1 MTFAEKF
8 YSLRKEAGLSQEE
21 CAENIGVSRQAISRW
36 EIGTATPDMQNLLA
50 ISKLFSVSTDYLIR
64 DDIDNRSAD
73 TETSSSNYLIRDEID
88 DKKADIPKS
97 SPEETAA
104 HEKKK
109 TKTYSTVKNA
119 IISAL
124 IKLPSF
130 LLLYLAA
137 KQIDS
142 SQGIFTISIIFAV
155 LFMYDFSIG
164 TMNFR
169 PEHNKINDTARKNF
183 LFVNRIAYIGMAF
196 ITLIVF
202 IGAPESI
209 RINTLLYTFYATLSL
224 FFSNQFIY
232 TRNYIRNEKSEAV
245 RLFRVREISF
255 SIWFILFHALSFMA
269 ALAPRIF
276 GHVLPIYVYAAVL
289 FIYIAVCLTVTL
301 VCVKYIKAHKTEE

>member
-36 EIGTATPDMQNLLA
+36 EMGTATPDMQNLLA

-109 TKTYSTVKNA
+109 QKTYSAVKNA
-119 IISAL
+119 IINIL

-130 LLLYLAA
+130 LLLFLAA

-155 LFMYDFSIG
+155 FFMYDFSIG

-202 IGAPESI
+202 IGAPELI
-209 RINTLLYTFYATLSL
+209 RINTLLYTFYVTLSL

-232 TRNYIRNEKSEAV
+232 TRNEKSEAV

-276 GHVLPIYVYAAVL
+276 VMSCRYTCMPPCFLYTSPCALQSLLSV
-289 FIYIAVCLTVTL
+289 
-301 VCVKYIKAHKTEE
+301 

>member
-64 DDIDNRSAD
+64 D
-73 TETSSSNYLIRDEID
+73 EID

-109 TKTYSTVKNA
+109 TKTYSAAKNT
-119 IISAL
+119 IINIL
-124 IKLPSF
+124 IKLPS
-130 LLLYLAA
+130 LLLLFLAA

-142 SQGIFTISIIFAV
+142 SQGIFLISIIFAV
-155 LFMYDFSIG
+155 LFMYNFSIG

-183 LFVNRIAYIGMAF
+183 LFVNRISYICMAF
-196 ITLIVF
+196 ITLIIF

-209 RINTLLYTFYATLSL
+209 RINTLLYTFYVTLSV

-232 TRNYIRNEKSEAV
+232 TRNYIQKEEI

-255 SIWFILFHALSFMA
+255 SIWFILFHALSFIA
-269 ALAPRIF
+269 SLVPRIF
-276 GHVLPIYVYAAVL
+276 GHFLPIYVYAVTI

>member
-36 EIGTATPDMQNLLA
+36 EMGTATPDMQNLLA
-50 ISKLFSVSTDYLIR
+50 ISKLFSVSTD
-64 DDIDNRSAD
+64 
-73 TETSSSNYLIRDEID
+73 YLIRDEID

-109 TKTYSTVKNA
+109 TYSAVKNT
-119 IISAL
+119 IINIL
-124 IKLPSF
+124 IKLPS
-130 LLLYLAA
+130 LLLLFLAA

-142 SQGIFTISIIFAV
+142 SQGIFLISIIFAV

-183 LFVNRIAYIGMAF
+183 LFVNRISYICISF

-202 IGAPESI
+202 TGAPESI
-209 RINTLLYTFYATLSL
+209 RINTLLYTFYVTLSV
-224 FFSNQFIY
+224 FFSNQIIY
-232 TRNYIRNEKSEAV
+232 TRNYIQKEEI

-269 ALAPRIF
+269 SLVPRIF
-276 GHVLPIYVYAAVL
+276 GHFLPIYVYAVVI

>member
-64 DDIDNRSAD
+64 D
-73 TETSSSNYLIRDEID
+73 EID

-109 TKTYSTVKNA
+109 AKTYSAAKNT
-119 IISAL
+119 IINIL
-124 IKLPSF
+124 IKLPS
-130 LLLYLAA
+130 LLLLFLAA

-142 SQGIFTISIIFAV
+142 SQGIFLISIIFAV

-183 LFVNRIAYIGMAF
+183 LFVTRIEYICISF

-209 RINTLLYTFYATLSL
+209 RINTLLYIFYVTLSL
-224 FFSNQFIY
+224 FFSNQIIY
-232 TRNYIRNEKSEAV
+232 TRNYIQKEEI

-255 SIWFILFHALSFMA
+255 SIWFILFHALSFIA
-269 ALAPRIF
+269 SLVPRIF
-276 GHVLPIYVYAAVL
+276 GHFLPIYVYVAVI

>member
-1 MTFAEKF
+1 
-8 YSLRKEAGLSQEE
+8 
-21 CAENIGVSRQAISRW
+21 
-36 EIGTATPDMQNLLA
+36 
-50 ISKLFSVSTDYLIR
+50 
-64 DDIDNRSAD
+64 
-73 TETSSSNYLIRDEID
+73 
-88 DKKADIPKS
+88 
-97 SPEETAA
+97 
-104 HEKKK
+104 
-109 TKTYSTVKNA
+109 
-119 IISAL
+119 
-124 IKLPSF
+124 
-130 LLLYLAA
+130 
-137 KQIDS
+137 
-142 SQGIFTISIIFAV
+142 
-155 LFMYDFSIG
+155 MYDFSIG

-202 IGAPESI
+202 IGAPELI
-209 RINTLLYTFYATLSL
+209 RINTLLYTFYVTLSL

-232 TRNYIRNEKSEAV
+232 TRNEKSEAV

-301 VCVKYIKAHKTEE
+301 VCVKYIKAHETEE

>member
-36 EIGTATPDMQNLLA
+36 EMGTATPDMQNLLA

-73 TETSSSNYLIRDEID
+73 TETSSSDYLIRDEID
-88 DKKADIPKS
+88 DKKADTQKS

-109 TKTYSTVKNA
+109 TKTYSAVKNA

-155 LFMYDFSIG
+155 FFMYDFSIG

-202 IGAPESI
+202 IGAPELF
-209 RINTLLYTFYATLSL
+209 RINTLLYTFYATLSI

-301 VCVKYIKAHKTEE
+301 VCVKYVKAHKTEE

>member
-36 EIGTATPDMQNLLA
+36 EMGTATPDMQNLLA

-73 TETSSSNYLIRDEID
+73 TETSSSDYLICDEID
-88 DKKADIPKS
+88 DKKADTPKS

-109 TKTYSTVKNA
+109 TYSAAKNT
-119 IISAL
+119 IINIL

-130 LLLYLAA
+130 LLLFLAA
-137 KQIDS
+137 KQISS
-142 SQGIFTISIIFAV
+142 SQGIFLISIIFAV

-183 LFVNRIAYIGMAF
+183 LFVNRISYICISF

-209 RINTLLYTFYATLSL
+209 RINTLLYTFYVTLSV

-232 TRNYIRNEKSEAV
+232 TRNEKNEEV

-269 ALAPRIF
+269 SLVPRIF
-276 GHVLPIYVYAAVL
+276 GHFLPIYVYAVVI

-301 VCVKYIKAHKTEE
+301 VCVKYVKARKTEE

>member
-36 EIGTATPDMQNLLA
+36 EMGTATPDMQNLLA
-50 ISKLFSVSTDYLIR
+50 ISNLFSVSTDYLIR

-73 TETSSSNYLIRDEID
+73 TETSSSDYLIRDEID
-88 DKKADIPKS
+88 DKKADTPKS

-109 TKTYSTVKNA
+109 TYSAAKNT
-119 IISAL
+119 IINIL
-124 IKLPSF
+124 IKLPS
-130 LLLYLAA
+130 LLLLFLAA

-142 SQGIFTISIIFAV
+142 SQGIFLISIIFAV

-164 TMNFR
+164 TLNFR

-183 LFVNRIAYIGMAF
+183 LFVNRISYICMAF

-209 RINTLLYTFYATLSL
+209 RINTLLYTFYVTLSL
-224 FFSNQFIY
+224 FFSNQIIY
-232 TRNYIRNEKSEAV
+232 TRNYIQKEEI

-255 SIWFILFHALSFMA
+255 SIWFILFHALSFIA
-269 ALAPRIF
+269 SLVPRIF
-276 GHVLPIYVYAAVL
+276 GHFLPIYVYAVVI

>member
-36 EIGTATPDMQNLLA
+36 EMGTATPDMQNLLA

-73 TETSSSNYLIRDEID
+73 TETSSSDYLICDEID

-109 TKTYSTVKNA
+109 TYSAVKNT
-119 IISAL
+119 IINIL
-124 IKLPSF
+124 IKLPS
-130 LLLYLAA
+130 LLLLFLAA

-142 SQGIFTISIIFAV
+142 SQGIFLISIIFAV

-209 RINTLLYTFYATLSL
+209 RINTLLYIFYVTLSV
-224 FFSNQFIY
+224 FFSNQIIY
-232 TRNYIRNEKSEAV
+232 TRNYIQKEKSEEV
-245 RLFRVREISF
+245 RLFRIREISF
-255 SIWFILFHALSFMA
+255 SI
-269 ALAPRIF
+269 
-276 GHVLPIYVYAAVL
+276 
-289 FIYIAVCLTVTL
+289 
-301 VCVKYIKAHKTEE
+301 

>member
-36 EIGTATPDMQNLLA
+36 EMGTATPDMQNLLA

-73 TETSSSNYLIRDEID
+73 TETSSSDYLIPDEID

-109 TKTYSTVKNA
+109 TYSAVKNA
-119 IISAL
+119 IINIL

-130 LLLYLAA
+130 LLPFLAA
-137 KQIDS
+137 KQIPS
-142 SQGIFTISIIFAV
+142 SQGIFTISIFFA
-155 LFMYDFSIG
+155 LFFMYYFSIG

-183 LFVNRIAYIGMAF
+183 LFVNRISYICISF

-209 RINTLLYTFYATLSL
+209 RINTLLYTFYVTLSV

-232 TRNYIRNEKSEAV
+232 TRNEKNEEV

-269 ALAPRIF
+269 SLVPRIF
-276 GHVLPIYVYAAVL
+276 GHFLPIYVYAVVI

-301 VCVKYIKAHKTEE
+301 VCVKYVKTHKTEE

>member
-64 DDIDNRSAD
+64 D
-73 TETSSSNYLIRDEID
+73 EID

-109 TKTYSTVKNA
+109 TYSAVKNT
-119 IISAL
+119 IINIL

-130 LLLYLAA
+130 LLLFLAA

-142 SQGIFTISIIFAV
+142 SQGIFLISIIFAV

-164 TMNFR
+164 TLNFR

-183 LFVNRIAYIGMAF
+183 LFVNRISYICMAF

-209 RINTLLYTFYATLSL
+209 RINTLLYTFYVTLSL

-232 TRNYIRNEKSEAV
+232 TRNYIQKEEI

-269 ALAPRIF
+269 SLVPRIF
-276 GHVLPIYVYAAVL
+276 GHFLPIYVYAVVI

-301 VCVKYIKAHKTEE
+301 VCVKYVKTHKTEE

>member
-36 EIGTATPDMQNLLA
+36 EMGTATPDMQNLLA

-88 DKKADIPKS
+88 DKKADTQKS
-97 SPEETAA
+97 SPEETTA

-109 TKTYSTVKNA
+109 TKTYSAAKNT
-119 IISAL
+119 IINIL
-124 IKLPSF
+124 IKLPS
-130 LLLYLAA
+130 LLLLFLAA

-142 SQGIFTISIIFAV
+142 SQGIFLISIIFAV

-183 LFVNRIAYIGMAF
+183 LFVTRIAYIGTAF

-209 RINTLLYTFYATLSL
+209 RINTLLYTFYVTLSV

-232 TRNYIRNEKSEAV
+232 TRNETNEEV

-255 SIWFILFHALSFMA
+255 SIWFILFHALSFIA
-269 ALAPRIF
+269 SLVPRIF
-276 GHVLPIYVYAAVL
+276 GHFLPIYVYAVTI

>member
-36 EIGTATPDMQNLLA
+36 EMGTATPDMQNLLA

-73 TETSSSNYLIRDEID
+73 TETSSSDYLIRDEID
-88 DKKADIPKS
+88 DKKADTPKS

-109 TKTYSTVKNA
+109 TYSAVKNT
-119 IISAL
+119 IINIL

-130 LLLYLAA
+130 LLLFLAA
-137 KQIDS
+137 KQIPS
-142 SQGIFTISIIFAV
+142 SQGIFLISIIFAV

-183 LFVNRIAYIGMAF
+183 LFVNRISYICISF

-209 RINTLLYTFYATLSL
+209 RINTLLYTFYVTLSV

-232 TRNYIRNEKSEAV
+232 TRNEKNEEV

-269 ALAPRIF
+269 SLVPRIF
-276 GHVLPIYVYAAVL
+276 GHFLPIYVYASVI

>member
-36 EIGTATPDMQNLLA
+36 EMGTATPDMQNLLA
-50 ISKLFSVSTDYLIR
+50 ISNLFSVSTDYLIR

-73 TETSSSNYLIRDEID
+73 TETSSSDYLIRDEID
-88 DKKADIPKS
+88 DKKADTPKS

-109 TKTYSTVKNA
+109 TYSAAKNT
-119 IISAL
+119 IINIL
-124 IKLPSF
+124 IKLPS
-130 LLLYLAA
+130 LLLLFLAA

-142 SQGIFTISIIFAV
+142 SQGIFLISIIFAV

-164 TMNFR
+164 TLNFR

-183 LFVNRIAYIGMAF
+183 LFVNRISYICMAF

-209 RINTLLYTFYATLSL
+209 RINTLLYTFYVTLSL
-224 FFSNQFIY
+224 FFSNQIIY
-232 TRNYIRNEKSEAV
+232 TRNYIQKEEI

-255 SIWFILFHALSFMA
+255 SIWFILFHALSFIA
-269 ALAPRIF
+269 SLVPRIF
-276 GHVLPIYVYAAVL
+276 GHFLPIYVYAVVI

-301 VCVKYIKAHKTEE
+301 VCVKYVKTHKTEE

>member
-64 DDIDNRSAD
+64 D
-73 TETSSSNYLIRDEID
+73 EID

-109 TKTYSTVKNA
+109 AKTYSAAKNT
-119 IISAL
+119 IINIL
-124 IKLPSF
+124 IKLPS
-130 LLLYLAA
+130 LLLLFLAA

-142 SQGIFTISIIFAV
+142 SQGIFLISIIFAV

-164 TMNFR
+164 TLNFR
-169 PEHNKINDTARKNF
+169 PEHSKINDTARKNF
-183 LFVNRIAYIGMAF
+183 LFVTRIAYIGTAF
-196 ITLIVF
+196 ITLIIF

-209 RINTLLYTFYATLSL
+209 KINALLYTFYVTLSL
-224 FFSNQFIY
+224 FFSNQIIY
-232 TRNYIRNEKSEAV
+232 TRNYIQKEEI

-269 ALAPRIF
+269 SLVPRIF
-276 GHVLPIYVYAAVL
+276 GHFLPIYVYAVVI

>member
-36 EIGTATPDMQNLLA
+36 EMGTATPDMQNLLA

-73 TETSSSNYLIRDEID
+73 TETSSSDYLIPDEID

-109 TKTYSTVKNA
+109 TYSAAKNT
-119 IISAL
+119 IINIL
-124 IKLPSF
+124 IKLPS
-130 LLLYLAA
+130 LLLLFLAA

-142 SQGIFTISIIFAV
+142 SQGIFLISIIFAV

-183 LFVNRIAYIGMAF
+183 LFVTRIAYIGTAF
-196 ITLIVF
+196 ITLIIF

-209 RINTLLYTFYATLSL
+209 RINTLLYIFYVTLSL
-224 FFSNQFIY
+224 FFSNQIIY
-232 TRNYIRNEKSEAV
+232 TRNYIQKEEF

-269 ALAPRIF
+269 SLVPRIF
-276 GHVLPIYVYAAVL
+276 GHFLPIYVYAVVI

-301 VCVKYIKAHKTEE
+301 VCVKYVKTHKTEE

>member
-36 EIGTATPDMQNLLA
+36 EMGTATPDMQNLLA

-73 TETSSSNYLIRDEID
+73 TETSSSDYLIRDEID
-88 DKKADIPKS
+88 DKKADTPKS

-109 TKTYSTVKNA
+109 TYSAAKNT
-119 IISAL
+119 IINIL
-124 IKLPSF
+124 IKLPS
-130 LLLYLAA
+130 LLLLFLAA

-142 SQGIFTISIIFAV
+142 SQGIFLISIIFAV
-155 LFMYDFSIG
+155 LFMYNFSIG

-209 RINTLLYTFYATLSL
+209 RINTLLYTFYVTLSV

-232 TRNYIRNEKSEAV
+232 TRNYIQKEEI

-255 SIWFILFHALSFMA
+255 SIWFILFHALSFIA
-269 ALAPRIF
+269 SLVPRIF
-276 GHVLPIYVYAAVL
+276 GHFLPIYVYAVVI

>member
-36 EIGTATPDMQNLLA
+36 EMGTATPDMQNLLA
-50 ISKLFSVSTDYLIR
+50 ISKLFSVSTD
-64 DDIDNRSAD
+64 
-73 TETSSSNYLIRDEID
+73 YLIRDEID

-109 TKTYSTVKNA
+109 TYSAVKNT
-119 IISAL
+119 IINIL
-124 IKLPSF
+124 IKLPS
-130 LLLYLAA
+130 LLLLFLAA

-142 SQGIFTISIIFAV
+142 SQGIFLISIIFAV

-183 LFVNRIAYIGMAF
+183 LFVTRTEYICISF

-202 IGAPESI
+202 TGAPESI
-209 RINTLLYTFYATLSL
+209 RINTLLYIFYVTLSL
-224 FFSNQFIY
+224 FFSNQIIY
-232 TRNYIRNEKSEAV
+232 TRNYIQKEEI

-269 ALAPRIF
+269 SLVPRIF
-276 GHVLPIYVYAAVL
+276 GHFLPIYVYAVVI

>member
-36 EIGTATPDMQNLLA
+36 EMGTATPDMQNLLA

-73 TETSSSNYLIRDEID
+73 TETSSSDYLIRDEID
-88 DKKADIPKS
+88 DKKADTPKS

-109 TKTYSTVKNA
+109 TYSAAKNT
-119 IISAL
+119 IINIL

-130 LLLYLAA
+130 LLLFLAA
-137 KQIDS
+137 KQISS
-142 SQGIFTISIIFAV
+142 SQGIFLISIIFAV

-183 LFVNRIAYIGMAF
+183 LFVNRISYICISF

-209 RINTLLYTFYATLSL
+209 RINTLLYTFYVTLSV

-232 TRNYIRNEKSEAV
+232 TRNEKNEEV

-269 ALAPRIF
+269 SLVPRIF
-276 GHVLPIYVYAAVL
+276 GHFLPIYVYAVVI

>member
-36 EIGTATPDMQNLLA
+36 EMGTATPDMQNLLA

-73 TETSSSNYLIRDEID
+73 TETSSSDYLIPDEID
-88 DKKADIPKS
+88 DKKADPQKS

-109 TKTYSTVKNA
+109 TYSAVKNT
-119 IISAL
+119 IINIL

-130 LLLYLAA
+130 LLPFLAA
-137 KQIDS
+137 KQIPS
-142 SQGIFTISIIFAV
+142 SQGIFTISIFFA
-155 LFMYDFSIG
+155 LFFMYYFSIG

-183 LFVNRIAYIGMAF
+183 LFVNRISYICMAF

-209 RINTLLYTFYATLSL
+209 RINTLLYTFYVTLSV

-232 TRNYIRNEKSEAV
+232 TRNYIQKEEI

-269 ALAPRIF
+269 SLVPRIF
-276 GHVLPIYVYAAVL
+276 GHFLPIYVYAVVI

>member
-36 EIGTATPDMQNLLA
+36 EMGTATPDMQNLLA

-73 TETSSSNYLIRDEID
+73 TETSSSDYLIPDEID

-109 TKTYSTVKNA
+109 TYSAVKNT
-119 IISAL
+119 IINIL

-130 LLLYLAA
+130 LLPFLAA
-137 KQIDS
+137 KQIPS
-142 SQGIFTISIIFAV
+142 SQGIFTISIFFA
-155 LFMYDFSIG
+155 LFFMYYFSIG

-183 LFVNRIAYIGMAF
+183 LFVTRTEYICISF

-209 RINTLLYTFYATLSL
+209 RINFLLYTFYVTLSV
-224 FFSNQFIY
+224 FFSNQIIY
-232 TRNYIRNEKSEAV
+232 TRNYIQKEEF

-269 ALAPRIF
+269 SLVPRIF
-276 GHVLPIYVYAAVL
+276 GHFLPIYVYAVVI

-301 VCVKYIKAHKTEE
+301 VCVKYVKTHKTEE

>member
-36 EIGTATPDMQNLLA
+36 EMGTATPDMQNLLA

-64 DDIDNRSAD
+64 DDIDNRSTD
-73 TETSSSNYLIRDEID
+73 TETSSSDYLIRDEID

-109 TKTYSTVKNA
+109 TKTYSAAKNTT
-119 IISAL
+119 INIL
-124 IKLPSF
+124 IKLPS
-130 LLLYLAA
+130 LLLLFLAA

-142 SQGIFTISIIFAV
+142 SQGIFLISIIFAV

-164 TMNFR
+164 TLNFR

-183 LFVNRIAYIGMAF
+183 LFVTRIAYIGTAF

-209 RINTLLYTFYATLSL
+209 RINTLLYTFYVTLSV

-232 TRNYIRNEKSEAV
+232 TRNEKNEEV

-269 ALAPRIF
+269 SLVPRIF
-276 GHVLPIYVYAAVL
+276 GHFLPIYVYAVVI

-301 VCVKYIKAHKTEE
+301 VCVKYVKTHKTEE

>member
-21 CAENIGVSRQAISRW
+21 CAENIGVSRQAISPW
-36 EIGTATPDMQNLLA
+36 EMGTATPDMQNLLA

-73 TETSSSNYLIRDEID
+73 TETSSSDYLIRDEID
-88 DKKADIPKS
+88 DKKADTPKS

-109 TKTYSTVKNA
+109 TYSAAKNT
-119 IISAL
+119 IINIL
-124 IKLPSF
+124 IKLPS
-130 LLLYLAA
+130 LLLLFLAA

-142 SQGIFTISIIFAV
+142 SQGIFLISIIFAV
-155 LFMYDFSIG
+155 LFMYNFSIG

-209 RINTLLYTFYATLSL
+209 RINTLLYTFYVTLSL

-232 TRNYIRNEKSEAV
+232 TRNYIQKEEI

-255 SIWFILFHALSFMA
+255 SIWFILFHALSFIA
-269 ALAPRIF
+269 SLVPRIF
-276 GHVLPIYVYAAVL
+276 GHFLPIYVYAVVI

>member
-36 EIGTATPDMQNLLA
+36 EMGTATPDMQNLLA

-73 TETSSSNYLIRDEID
+73 TETSSSDYLIPDEID

-109 TKTYSTVKNA
+109 TYSAVKNT
-119 IISAL
+119 IINIL

-130 LLLYLAA
+130 LLPFLAA
-137 KQIDS
+137 KQIPS
-142 SQGIFTISIIFAV
+142 SQGIFTISIFFA
-155 LFMYDFSIG
+155 LFFMYYFSIG

-183 LFVNRIAYIGMAF
+183 LFVNRISYICMAF

-209 RINTLLYTFYATLSL
+209 RINTLLYTFYVTLSV

-232 TRNYIRNEKSEAV
+232 TRNYIQKEEI

-255 SIWFILFHALSFMA
+255 SIWFILFHALSFIA
-269 ALAPRIF
+269 SLVPRIF
-276 GHVLPIYVYAAVL
+276 GHFLPIYVYAVVI

-301 VCVKYIKAHKTEE
+301 VCVKYIKVHKTEE

>member
-64 DDIDNRSAD
+64 D
-73 TETSSSNYLIRDEID
+73 EID
-88 DKKADIPKS
+88 DKKSDIPKS

-109 TKTYSTVKNA
+109 AKTYSAAKNT
-119 IISAL
+119 IINIL
-124 IKLPSF
+124 IKLPS
-130 LLLYLAA
+130 LLLLFLAA

-142 SQGIFTISIIFAV
+142 SQGIFLISIIFAV

-183 LFVNRIAYIGMAF
+183 LFVTRIEYICISF

-209 RINTLLYTFYATLSL
+209 RINTLLYIFYVTLSL
-224 FFSNQFIY
+224 FFSNQIIY
-232 TRNYIRNEKSEAV
+232 TRNYIQKEEI

-255 SIWFILFHALSFMA
+255 SIWFILFHALSFIA
-269 ALAPRIF
+269 SLVPRIF
-276 GHVLPIYVYAAVL
+276 GHFLPIYVYAVTI

>member
-36 EIGTATPDMQNLLA
+36 EMGTATPDMQNLLA

-64 DDIDNRSAD
+64 DDIDNRSTD
-73 TETSSSNYLIRDEID
+73 TETSSSDYLIRDEID

-109 TKTYSTVKNA
+109 TYSAVKNT
-119 IISAL
+119 IINIL
-124 IKLPSF
+124 IKLPS
-130 LLLYLAA
+130 LLLLFLAA

-142 SQGIFTISIIFAV
+142 SQGIFLISIIFAV

-183 LFVNRIAYIGMAF
+183 LFVTRTEYICISF

-202 IGAPESI
+202 TGAPESI
-209 RINTLLYTFYATLSL
+209 RINTLLYIFYVTLSL
-224 FFSNQFIY
+224 FFSNQIIY
-232 TRNYIRNEKSEAV
+232 TRNYIQKEEI

-255 SIWFILFHALSFMA
+255 SIWFILFHALSFIA
-269 ALAPRIF
+269 SLVPRIF
-276 GHVLPIYVYAAVL
+276 GHFLPIYVYAAVI

-301 VCVKYIKAHKTEE
+301 VCVKYVKAHKTEE

>member
-64 DDIDNRSAD
+64 D
-73 TETSSSNYLIRDEID
+73 EID

-109 TKTYSTVKNA
+109 TKTYSAVKNA
-119 IISAL
+119 IINIL
-124 IKLPSF
+124 IKLPS
-130 LLLYLAA
+130 LLLLFLAA

-142 SQGIFTISIIFAV
+142 SQGIFLISIIFAV

-164 TMNFR
+164 TMNFS

-183 LFVNRIAYIGMAF
+183 LFVTRIAYIDTAF
-196 ITLIVF
+196 ITLIIF

-209 RINTLLYTFYATLSL
+209 RINTLLYTFYVTLSV

-232 TRNYIRNEKSEAV
+232 TRNYIQKEEI

-269 ALAPRIF
+269 SLVPRIF
-276 GHVLPIYVYAAVL
+276 GHFLPIYVYAVVI

-301 VCVKYIKAHKTEE
+301 VCVKYVKTHKTEE

>member
-36 EIGTATPDMQNLLA
+36 EMGTATPDMQNLLA
-50 ISKLFSVSTDYLIR
+50 ISNLFSVSTDYLIR

-73 TETSSSNYLIRDEID
+73 TETSSSDYLIRDEID
-88 DKKADIPKS
+88 DKKADTPKS

-109 TKTYSTVKNA
+109 TYSAAKNT
-119 IISAL
+119 IINIL
-124 IKLPSF
+124 IKLPS
-130 LLLYLAA
+130 LLLLFLAA

-142 SQGIFTISIIFAV
+142 SQGIFLISIIFAV

-164 TMNFR
+164 TLNFR

-183 LFVNRIAYIGMAF
+183 LFVNRISYICMAF

-209 RINTLLYTFYATLSL
+209 RINTLLYTFYVTLSL
-224 FFSNQFIY
+224 FFSNQIIY
-232 TRNYIRNEKSEAV
+232 TRNYIQKEEI

-255 SIWFILFHALSFMA
+255 SIWFILFHALSFIA
-269 ALAPRIF
+269 SLVPRIF
-276 GHVLPIYVYAAVL
+276 GHFLPIYVYAVVI
-289 FIYIAVCLTVTL
+289 FIYIAVCLTVTF

>member
-36 EIGTATPDMQNLLA
+36 EMGTATPDMQNLLA

-64 DDIDNRSAD
+64 DDIDNRSTD
-73 TETSSSNYLIRDEID
+73 TETSSSDYLIPDEID
-88 DKKADIPKS
+88 DKKADTPKS

-109 TKTYSTVKNA
+109 TYSAAKNT
-119 IISAL
+119 IINIL
-124 IKLPSF
+124 IKLPS
-130 LLLYLAA
+130 LLLLFLAA

-142 SQGIFTISIIFAV
+142 SHGIFLISIIFAV

-183 LFVNRIAYIGMAF
+183 LFVNRISYICMAF

-209 RINTLLYTFYATLSL
+209 RINTLLYTFYVTLSV

-232 TRNYIRNEKSEAV
+232 TRNYIQKEEI

-269 ALAPRIF
+269 SLVPRIF
-276 GHVLPIYVYAAVL
+276 GHFLPIYVYAVVI

-301 VCVKYIKAHKTEE
+301 VCVKYVKTHKTEE

>member
-36 EIGTATPDMQNLLA
+36 EMGTATPDMQNLLA

-73 TETSSSNYLIRDEID
+73 TETSSSDYLIPDEID

-109 TKTYSTVKNA
+109 TYSAVKNT
-119 IISAL
+119 IINIL

-130 LLLYLAA
+130 LLPFLAA
-137 KQIDS
+137 KQIPS
-142 SQGIFTISIIFAV
+142 SQGIFTISIFFA
-155 LFMYDFSIG
+155 LFFMYYFSIG

-183 LFVNRIAYIGMAF
+183 LFVNRISYICMAF

-209 RINTLLYTFYATLSL
+209 RINTLLYTFYVTLSV

-232 TRNYIRNEKSEAV
+232 TRNYIQKEEI

-255 SIWFILFHALSFMA
+255 SIWFILFHALSFIA
-269 ALAPRIF
+269 SLVPRIF
-276 GHVLPIYVYAAVL
+276 GHFLPIYVYAVVI

>member
-36 EIGTATPDMQNLLA
+36 EMGTATPDMQNLLA
-50 ISKLFSVSTDYLIR
+50 ISKLFSVSTDCLIR

-73 TETSSSNYLIRDEID
+73 TETSSSDYLIRDEID
-88 DKKADIPKS
+88 DKKADTQKS

-109 TKTYSTVKNA
+109 TKTYSAVKNA

-155 LFMYDFSIG
+155 FFMYDFSIG

-202 IGAPESI
+202 IGAPELI
-209 RINTLLYTFYATLSL
+209 RINTLLYTFYATLSI

-301 VCVKYIKAHKTEE
+301 VCVKYVKAHKTEE

>member
-36 EIGTATPDMQNLLA
+36 EMGTATPDMQNLLA

-73 TETSSSNYLIRDEID
+73 TETSSSDYLIPDEID

-109 TKTYSTVKNA
+109 TYSAVKNT
-119 IISAL
+119 IINIL
-124 IKLPSF
+124 IKLPS
-130 LLLYLAA
+130 LLLLFLAA

-142 SQGIFTISIIFAV
+142 SQGIFLISIIFAV

-164 TMNFR
+164 TLNFR

-183 LFVNRIAYIGMAF
+183 LFVNRISYICMAF

-209 RINTLLYTFYATLSL
+209 RINTLLYTFYVTLSL
-224 FFSNQFIY
+224 FFSNQIIY
-232 TRNYIRNEKSEAV
+232 TRNYIQKEEI

-255 SIWFILFHALSFMA
+255 SIWFILFHALSFIA
-269 ALAPRIF
+269 SLVPRIF
-276 GHVLPIYVYAAVL
+276 GHFLPIYVYAVVI
-289 FIYIAVCLTVTL
+289 FIYIAVCLTVTF

>member
-36 EIGTATPDMQNLLA
+36 EMGTATPDMQNLLA

-64 DDIDNRSAD
+64 DDIDNRSTD
-73 TETSSSNYLIRDEID
+73 TETSSSDYLIPDEID
-88 DKKADIPKS
+88 DKKADTPKS

-109 TKTYSTVKNA
+109 TYSAAKNT
-119 IISAL
+119 IINII

-130 LLLYLAA
+130 LLLFLAA
-137 KQIDS
+137 KQIS
-142 SQGIFTISIIFAV
+142 SSHGIFLISIIFAV

-183 LFVNRIAYIGMAF
+183 LFVNRISYICMAF

-209 RINTLLYTFYATLSL
+209 RINTLLYIFYVTLSL
-224 FFSNQFIY
+224 FFSNQIIY
-232 TRNYIRNEKSEAV
+232 TRNYIQKEEI

-255 SIWFILFHALSFMA
+255 SIWFILFHALSFIA
-269 ALAPRIF
+269 SLVPRIF
-276 GHVLPIYVYAAVL
+276 GHFLPIYVYAVVI

>member
-36 EIGTATPDMQNLLA
+36 EMGTATPDMQNLLA

-73 TETSSSNYLIRDEID
+73 TETSSSDYLIRDEID
-88 DKKADIPKS
+88 DKKADTPKS

-109 TKTYSTVKNA
+109 TYSAAKNA

-130 LLLYLAA
+130 LLLFLAA
-137 KQIDS
+137 KQIPS
-142 SQGIFTISIIFAV
+142 SQGIFLISIIFAV

-183 LFVNRIAYIGMAF
+183 LFVNRIAYICIAF

-202 IGAPESI
+202 TGAPESI
-209 RINTLLYTFYATLSL
+209 RINTLLYTFYVTLSV

-232 TRNYIRNEKSEAV
+232 TRNYIQNEKSEEV

-255 SIWFILFHALSFMA
+255 SIWFILFHALSFIA
-269 ALAPRIF
+269 SLVPRIF
-276 GHVLPIYVYAAVL
+276 GHFLPIYVYAAVI

-301 VCVKYIKAHKTEE
+301 VCVKYVKAHKTEE

>member
-36 EIGTATPDMQNLLA
+36 EMGTATPDMQNLLA
-50 ISKLFSVSTDYLIR
+50 ISKLFSVSTD
-64 DDIDNRSAD
+64 
-73 TETSSSNYLIRDEID
+73 YLIRDEID

-109 TKTYSTVKNA
+109 TKTYSAAKNT
-119 IISAL
+119 IINIL
-124 IKLPSF
+124 IKLPS
-130 LLLYLAA
+130 LLLLFLAA

-142 SQGIFTISIIFAV
+142 SQGIFLISIIFAV

-183 LFVNRIAYIGMAF
+183 LFVTRIAYIGTAF

-209 RINTLLYTFYATLSL
+209 RINTLLYTFYVTLSL
-224 FFSNQFIY
+224 FFSNQIIY
-232 TRNYIRNEKSEAV
+232 TRNYIQKEEI

-255 SIWFILFHALSFMA
+255 SIWFILFHALSFIA
-269 ALAPRIF
+269 SLVPRIF
-276 GHVLPIYVYAAVL
+276 GHFLPIYVYAVVI
-289 FIYIAVCLTVTL
+289 FIYIAVCLTVTF

>member
-36 EIGTATPDMQNLLA
+36 EMGTATPDMQNLLA

-64 DDIDNRSAD
+64 DDIDNRSTD
-73 TETSSSNYLIRDEID
+73 TETSSSDYLIRDEID
-88 DKKADIPKS
+88 DKKADIPKI

-109 TKTYSTVKNA
+109 TYSAAKNT
-119 IISAL
+119 IINIL

-130 LLLYLAA
+130 LLLFLAA
-137 KQIDS
+137 KQISS
-142 SQGIFTISIIFAV
+142 SQGIFLISIIFAV
-155 LFMYDFSIG
+155 LFMYDFFIG

-183 LFVNRIAYIGMAF
+183 LFVNRISYICIAF

-209 RINTLLYTFYATLSL
+209 RINALLYTFYVTLSV
-224 FFSNQFIY
+224 FFSNQIIY
-232 TRNYIRNEKSEAV
+232 TRNYIQKEKSEEV
-245 RLFRVREISF
+245 RLFRIREISF

-269 ALAPRIF
+269 SLVPRIF
-276 GHVLPIYVYAAVL
+276 GHFLPIYVYAVVI